1 MASVCAGT
9 LALMDAGVP
18 IRRPVAGISV
28 GMISDAD
35 RQQLFIDIL
44 GEEDHYGDMDF
55 KVAGTQKGI
64 TGIQLDL
71 KALGL
76 SHETIRETLAIA
88 RKGRIEILKMILS
101 VIERPRKKLSSYA
114 PKLTIIKIPVD
125 MIGRVIGP
133 GGRDIKRIQEETGA
147 NIEIED
153 DGSVFIS
160 SIDEE
165 GYLRAKQIVEMI
177 TMPVQV
183 GKLLSGKIVSQ
194 KDFGVFVEIAPGMEG
209 LCHISELADRFIDD
223 VADVCSVGDTMDFK
237 IIAVDEQGRIKLS
250 RKAVL
255 LEETD

>member
-1 MASVCAGT
+1 
-9 LALMDAGVP
+9 
-18 IRRPVAGISV
+18 
-28 GMISDAD
+28 
-35 RQQLFIDIL
+35 
-44 GEEDHYGDMDF
+44 
-55 KVAGTQKGI
+55 
-64 TGIQLDL
+64 
-71 KALGL
+71 
-76 SHETIRETLAIA
+76 
-88 RKGRIEILKMILS
+88 
-101 VIERPRKKLSSYA
+101 
-114 PKLTIIKIPVD
+114 

-183 GKLLSGKIVSQ
+183 GKILSGKIVSQ

-209 LCHISELADRFIDD
+209 LCHISELADQFIND
-223 VADVCSVGDTMDFK
+223 VSDVCSVGDTMDFK